1 MHRAPGFEWMDF
13 IIFDLPSSSEI
24 LYVLERNF
32 TVFSDYR
39 ASLHSITLVS
49 ALILFDDNLLGR
61 SATLH
66 RALFLEGNRTC
77 CKCAGVCLW

>member
-39 ASLHSITLVS
+39 ASLYSITLVS

-61 SATLH
+61 NATPPQGLV
-66 RALFLEGNRTC
+66 LTG
-77 CKCAGVCLW
+77 K